1 MVYGKL
7 SNGILRYA
15 PKDYITIDQV
25 VIENF
30 NENEELLLEYGY
42 KFIVDN
48 KPEYNPETQYLTLQ
62 GYTELDESIICLYE
76 VHDKPKEEPTLE
88 EQISDLKTE
97 IEILNDAMQELILSV
112 MCVEDN

>member
-30 NENEELLLEYGY
+30 NENEGLLLEYGY
-42 KFIVDN
+42 KTVIDEKPNYN
-48 KPEYNPETQYLTLQ
+48 KDTQYLTLKC
-62 GYTELDESIICLYE
+62 YTESGAYIICEYDVNDIE
-76 VHDKPKEEPTLE
+76 
-88 EQISDLKTE
+88 DLWNYMIKF
-97 IEILNDAMQELILSV
+97 Q
-112 MCVEDN
+112 EDNFKNVE